1 MYQLQKHGIKF
12 QKQQANMAR
21 VKVINGKPV
30 VFNKLPEVWQGINGH
45 YLNFDKMGEDIWLE
59 NEFFELKLPEYN
71 SENQKLVNL
80 HFNEVEKFYT
90 YKVKDLEQISEL
102 DKEKNKKIASLREN
116 SKIETIS
123 NSVFEKEIEIKKLDT
138 IDKVKDFDITI

>member
-12 QKQQANMAR
+12 QKQQVNMAR

-30 VFNKLPEVWQGINGH
+30 IFNKLPEVWQGINGH

-80 HFNEVEKFYT
+80 HFVPGKNIYT
-90 YKVKDLEQISEL
+90 YNVKDLEKISEL
-102 DKEKNKKIASLREN
+102 DEEKNKKIASLKEN
-116 SKIETIS
+116 SKVDIIV
-123 NSVFEKEIEIKKLDT
+123 NSVIEKEIEIQKLDT
-138 IDKVKDFDITI
+138 IDKVKNFDITI